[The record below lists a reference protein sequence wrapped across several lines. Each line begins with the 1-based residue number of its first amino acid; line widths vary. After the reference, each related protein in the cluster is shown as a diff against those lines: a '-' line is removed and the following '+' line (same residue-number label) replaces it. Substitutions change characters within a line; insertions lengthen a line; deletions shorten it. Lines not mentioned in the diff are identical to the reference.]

1 MMPTPPLAY
10 HDPGFLDSDEGRPV
24 RILSEYLAP
33 LRAFNAAGVTATVVF
48 FGSARVRAGG
58 PRGRYVGEAMELA
71 RLVTEWSRSLAGER
85 LIVCSGGG
93 PGIMEAANR
102 GAALAGGRS
111 VGLNIGLPQEQR
123 PNPYITPELG
133 FEFHYFF
140 MRKLWFAHLARA
152 LVAFP
157 GGFGTFDELFEIL
170 TLAQTHKLE
179 RSIPVFLYGS
189 AFWKEVV
196 NFEALVRHGTIAAED
211 LELFEFVDEPRSAF
225 ELIKSRAQ
233 LAPQPKPPLWFAKSR
248 RHRHACGPLRDRQR
262 RIDLGVPA
270 EQASLQVRGR
280 GHSGTQRQL
289 AGCEAAAATAADEH
303 RGVVRRNLRQ
313 APWQL
318 AQRDVDGTFEVSGAE
333 FMHLAHV
340 DQARRRRACVAQQ
353 LVQGAGRDPAHSAGY
368 GGGGLRG
375 RVAGLGDRG
384 RGAADRAV
392 GAARDAKFLE
402 AHLERVV
409 GQQPSGERI
418 AHAGN
423 QLDRF
428 GRLQSAQHTGQHA
441 QNARLCAVGYHA
453 LGCLREHAPVA
464 RPPAGH
470 VSHDLAFEA
479 VNRGGHQRQAENDAG
494 VVDEIAGGQA

>member
-58 PRGRYVGEAMELA
+58 PLGRYVGEAMELA
-71 RLVTEWSRSLAGER
+71 RLLTEWGRSLAGER
-85 LIVCSGGG
+85 LVVCSGGG
-93 PGIMEAANR
+93 PGIMQAANQ

-170 TLAQTHKLE
+170 TLAQTRKLE

-196 NFEALVRHGTIAAED
+196 NFEALVRHGTLAAED
-211 LELFEFVDEPRSAF
+211 LQLFEFVDEPRSAF

-248 RHRHACGPLRDRQR
+248 RP
-262 RIDLGVPA
+262 
-270 EQASLQVRGR
+270 S
-280 GHSGTQRQL
+280 
-289 AGCEAAAATAADEH
+289 
-303 RGVVRRNLRQ
+303 
-313 APWQL
+313 
-318 AQRDVDGTFEVSGAE
+318 
-333 FMHLAHV
+333 
-340 DQARRRRACVAQQ
+340 
-353 LVQGAGRDPAHSAGY
+353 DP
-368 GGGGLRG
+368 
-375 RVAGLGDRG
+375 
-384 RGAADRAV
+384 
-392 GAARDAKFLE
+392 
-402 AHLERVV
+402 
-409 GQQPSGERI
+409 
-418 AHAGN
+418 
-423 QLDRF
+423 
-428 GRLQSAQHTGQHA
+428 
-441 QNARLCAVGYHA
+441 
-453 LGCLREHAPVA
+453 
-464 RPPAGH
+464 
-470 VSHDLAFEA
+470 
-479 VNRGGHQRQAENDAG
+479 
-494 VVDEIAGGQA
+494 